1 MKIEKLKGDDTKEF
15 KYLMQAAF
23 QYGYESIFGKS
34 DSEILPEKDIDRD
47 LKSLTRTPMPWWA
60 KTQLLAEP

>member
-1 MKIEKLKGDDTKEF
+1 
-15 KYLMQAAF
+15 MQAAF
-23 QYGYESIFGKS
+23 RYGYESIFGKS

-47 LKSLTRTPMPWWA
+47 LKSLTRMPMPWWA